1 MTYAQGSIVIAD
13 NPFAPGFRPFLVV
26 SNSSR
31 PYQGQEYTTA
41 IITTTERDT
50 AVRFEADELT
60 EGGINDYPS
69 FVNPWSLHMLQH
81 EEVDRR
87 VAQVSPD
94 VTRAVADGVARYIEL
109 NEEASEGEI

>member
-1 MTYAQGSIVIAD
+1 MTYAQGSVVIAD

-50 AVRFEADELT
+50 AVRFDADDLT

-69 FVNPWSLHMLQH
+69 FVNPWSLHVLQH
-81 EEVDRR
+81 DDVDRR
-87 VAQVSPD
+87 VAQAPD
-94 VTRAVADGVARYIEL
+94 DVIRAVAAGIARFVEL
-109 NEEASEGEI
+109 ENGDR

>member
-31 PYQGQEYTTA
+31 PYQGEEYTTA
-41 IITTTERDT
+41 IVTTTERDT
-50 AVRFEADELT
+50 AVRFEADDLT
-60 EGGINDYPS
+60 EGGINEYPS
-69 FVNPWSLHMLQH
+69 FVNPWSLHVLQH

-87 VAQVSPD
+87 VGQVSLSMI
-94 VTRAVADGVARYIEL
+94 RAVIEGIARYVEP
-109 NEEASEGEI
+109 ED

>member
-1 MTYAQGSIVIAD
+1 MTYAQGSVVIAD

-50 AVRFEADELT
+50 AVRFNADDLT

-69 FVNPWSLHMLQH
+69 FVNPWSLHVLQH
-81 EEVDRR
+81 DDVDRR
-87 VAQVSPD
+87 VAQTSDD
-94 VTRAVADGVARYIEL
+94 VIRAVAAGIARFVEL
-109 NEEASEGEI
+109 ENND